1 MSRGGRSERAQE
13 SGETRLTGSKL
24 RMSITV
30 RFTCSANH
38 FKLHAGSALGGNVLE
53 TLFVMLEVVTLITGF
68 GLLGVYIGARY
79 Y

>member
-1 MSRGGRSERAQE
+1 MARSREF
-13 SGETRLTGSKL
+13 GETRLAEGKSQK
-24 RMSITV
+24 SITAC
-30 RFTCSANH
+30 FTCANH
-38 FKLHAGSALGGNVLE
+38 CKWHAGSALGGNVLE